1 MFLGMTAD
9 KPVKTAHQLTLSCAE
24 RKSTCLLL
32 SWDPRVPCK
41 MDSSYTWILIVGI
54 VVFFAVIVVLL
65 CFTKAAGE
73 RLFFSGI
80 EDPELANEIEETPA
94 LLALLSEDARI
105 SYEQAKGK

>member
-1 MFLGMTAD
+1 
-9 KPVKTAHQLTLSCAE
+9 
-24 RKSTCLLL
+24 
-32 SWDPRVPCK
+32 

-105 SYEQAKGK
+105 SYEQAKGKWQKPSRQPIECY